1 MMTGPSCLGLASIGA
16 GRPVLM
22 VHGLGGSHHDW
33 DGAIEG
39 LAQQHR
45 IHRFDLLG
53 HGERAS
59 SKRLPTLQ
67 QMAHDVAEVIAGLAL
82 ERPLLVGHSMGALV
96 VMKYLQD
103 HGAAQ
108 IAGVCLIDQSPRITN
123 NDQWQLGLFGSLTQG
138 ELKETLGRLRGDFV
152 ETVASEFIAR
162 LAPLKQARSRDA
174 LAGRLAR
181 WAVAKL
187 ARSCGIEHVLSM
199 LESLADADFRDVIAK
214 VKVPTMVVLGG
225 ESHHYGGLPLE
236 RYYRDTLPDGTV
248 RLYKKASHSPHRQE
262 PGRFAADLA
271 AFHQPHRFGRILVV
285 EAIRDVGRHDLRHFR
300 RLRVAPCGHR
310 IDDDIAVGEHAHQS
324 FAVAYRQRPD
334 VAILH
339 FLRGFTNRCLGGND
353 HYLVSHDFSELHA
366 TPPCVL

>member
-1 MMTGPSCLGLASIGA
+1 MATTLDIDLSAAPEPGLALVSDVAGVARVLCNLSGIALIDRLTPQRAVSRRTELVLSSGETIAVQVTGA

-33 DGAIEG
+33 DGAIDG
-39 LAQQHR
+39 LAQQHG

-53 HGERAS
+53 HGARAS

-67 QMAHDVAEVIAGLAL
+67 QMAHDVAEVISGLAL

-138 ELKETLGRLRGDFV
+138 QLKETLARLRGDFV

-162 LAPLKQARSRDA
+162 LAPLRQARSRDA

-181 WAVAKL
+181 WAVARL

-214 VKVPTMVVLGG
+214 VKIPTMVVLGG
-225 ESHHYGGLPLE
+225 ASHHYGGLPLE

-248 RLYKKASHSPHRQE
+248 RMYQKASHSPHRCE
-262 PGRFAADLA
+262 PSRFAADLTAFA
-271 AFHQPHRFGRILVV
+271 AK
-285 EAIRDVGRHDLRHFR
+285 
-300 RLRVAPCGHR
+300 
-310 IDDDIAVGEHAHQS
+310 
-324 FAVAYRQRPD
+324 
-334 VAILH
+334 
-339 FLRGFTNRCLGGND
+339 RC
-353 HYLVSHDFSELHA
+353 A
-366 TPPCVL
+366 